1 MLHVKRQTS
10 GRARA
15 CAVEP
20 SRLGGPG
27 FAERLAGRARIAYAR
42 EVVALRLRPI
52 PSPFTAFLVA
62 QGVETLLTEQ
72 SVVSTCF
79 TWNISCTTWLLIGPT
94 TASEQTVDAELLM
107 RWRRLSIVEA
117 A

>member
-1 MLHVKRQTS
+1 M
-10 GRARA
+10 
-15 CAVEP
+15 
-20 SRLGGPG
+20 
-27 FAERLAGRARIAYAR
+27 
-42 EVVALRLRPI
+42 ALRLRPI
-52 PSPFTAFLVA
+52 PSPFTAFLIA

-72 SVVSTCF
+72 AVASTCF
-79 TWNISCTTWLLIGPT
+79 TWNISGTTWLLIGPT